1 MCATWVHCLLGNF
14 LEILEMSVSS
24 LSIGSIGCDE
34 IESTQTDTFK

>member
-1 MCATWVHCLLGNF
+1 MYATWVHCLLGNF
-14 LEILEMSVSS
+14 LEMSVSS